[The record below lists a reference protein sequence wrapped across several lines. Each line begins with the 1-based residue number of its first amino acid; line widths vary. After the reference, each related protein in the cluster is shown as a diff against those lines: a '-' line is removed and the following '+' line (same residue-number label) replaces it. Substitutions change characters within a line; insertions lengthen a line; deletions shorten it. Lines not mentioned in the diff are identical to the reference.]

1 MNHAGQ
7 PDKNG
12 QYRVLS
18 ILEILEPREVC
29 TETYVIINGYDDE
42 VQAKNLYL
50 YLKTKFA
57 RFLILQACSSI
68 MVTKASYIFAPMQD
82 FSRAWTDKD
91 LYEKYKLTADEIST
105 IESMI
110 KPMD

>member
-1 MNHAGQ
+1 
-7 PDKNG
+7 
-12 QYRVLS
+12 
-18 ILEILEPREVC
+18 
-29 TETYVIINGYDDE
+29 
-42 VQAKNLYL
+42 
-50 YLKTKFA
+50 
-57 RFLILQACSSI
+57 